1 MRLSYHTDRL
11 SRDQKG
17 VSYYEVFQ
25 FLCLNLEAPK
35 APKGPK
41 VPKVPK
47 GPNPEDPGTSEKRGT
62 PIQYSK

>member
-35 APKGPK
+35 APK
-41 VPKVPK
+41 VPK